1 MSYRNLSTVCTS
13 SLQLTLTILLLKPS
27 QGSWADKKVTFIFI
41 QNQNQANESLPLGAS
56 RVYLEAVNLVF
67 IRSPH
72 KVRVTGLGSQCP
84 LPDTI
89 IPEKVIFFPF
99 SKHMFLES
107 GLRVPGPEVIC
118 FCWIWWLIVAYSSQC
133 LSHFLRLNLP
143 IEWHSHTVNI

>member
-1 MSYRNLSTVCTS
+1 MSYWNPSTVCKS

-27 QGSWADKKVTFIFI
+27 PGILSIKKVTFVFI
-41 QNQNQANESLPLGAS
+41 QNQNQANESPPLGAS

-72 KVRVTGLGSQCP
+72 KVSVAGLGSQRP
-84 LPDTI
+84 LPATI

-99 SKHMFLES
+99 SQHLLLES
-107 GLRVPGPEVIC
+107 GLRVPGSEVIC
-118 FCWIWWLIVAYSSQC
+118 FCWSWWLIVAYSSQC

-143 IEWHSHTVNI
+143 IEWHSQYN